1 MAEATYFHSTLYSFN
16 EDARNEVIMRFN
28 DAMNDI
34 SARCW
39 YIADLDTFELK
50 GPAEIGAAADE
61 TLAGVIAKYVEDEIA
76 TAERDNRKPKI
87 ERFADSSFEDM
98 LTPAAHDPNPQSA
111 PSLPSL
117 TLHLLNT
124 EGSSPA
130 LKLFRLSELP
140 AGLLERVLANPGD
153 PTQTNMIATGYTCRA
168 VCSDGSGRGEEAFN
182 GRIGQALPA
191 LSQEEEDAFLAQAPF
206 HTFFGTGSITES
218 EPEPEMRHWRF
229 QEGHEVNVKQ
239 WINGMGKTELYDP
252 NERPVMP
259 TDAVKMLVADQF
271 SALGRV
277 RVPKGAQAM
286 AAESKYDSGTEG
298 PFTSSKMPNFSALL
312 GARPTGDSDS
322 ESSES
327 ASEKGSSDSDET
339 AKGGKANFRSL
350 LASRGVH
357 DTSPSLYDG
366 NALRRGPVSHPP
378 TLHSEN
384 VTPTKQLPVTRSTPV
399 RTARNP
405 EETETARRPS
415 QKLPHLDSYGKDW
428 AAVDTI
434 GLTAR
439 PDSQALWQAE
449 HPSPRKT
456 PRKRR
461 IQLATRPPPT
471 QPSQSAVGSVCR
483 YLESADELSEFR
495 TPAPSGHGNVA
506 SGVVLRTPITHDRS
520 DAPAWENIVVKA
532 QTPHG
537 ILVDDTASIAGGTPL
552 TLPPGLGPPPGRELI
567 RGRAT
572 EHLQRDAQ
580 AGGCLISIEDTLES
594 TGPSPSRPL
603 GFFLPSMRLRVAVT
617 EHTPPREQP
626 NDGDVIVERLHSP
639 ADEKTEKKYTMR
651 QKAPNT
657 GKVKGKG
664 SVKAKSKVELPL
676 PDPVP
681 PPKKPKG
688 SGDGKIS
695 KPRPG
700 AGPSK
705 TEANAFREAAAGKSS
720 APAQSDAQ
728 AVDSER
734 AVDSAQR
741 SLTPSSDLQPDRGPY
756 VAKLEK
762 LMADTRNRQPIF
774 SLEIHFGILL
784 YAYMEKSMRKGTF
797 TEKSFRP
804 NDVEATLLCLR
815 LTTSTSDAKYV
826 LELIDGASPTRAHS
840 CYEFR
845 VRDTAGNR
853 RSIDCGADAG
863 PLPSD
868 DRDIVGSAY
877 VHYPYRTWDAQ
888 YVLRGPPEAFATE
901 AVAALVASVSTAIE
915 APSVYAK
922 VPNMALAVEKVMIK
936 REFYRDLEQ
945 GARIVVTE
953 VQDLYLESLN
963 HPKANLKATVGAR
976 DAMIRDQRL
985 WWEAKIVATDTKDV
999 ARLQALVDMMVLN
1012 IDGRR
1017 GGGAT
1022 QFDVIHRA
1030 GMTDFHDLSC
1040 ELVEAIAA
1048 VLDAPTL
1055 CAFRLVSRECHDRC
1069 MRPFVSYLNGMR
1081 FLNAPYSLETLQQIA
1096 RHTLYA
1102 SKLETVRLSTH
1113 FLDEGR
1119 YDEPSAIPR
1128 QARKVEDYLKA
1139 QYEFIN
1145 GNDCALL
1152 TSIIDKLPNLS
1163 RIEVGEVC
1171 GRFQPKFSRSYVLK
1185 KPIKELSAL
1194 RYEPEN
1200 DDFPGADML
1209 DMLPLT
1215 GYYRSR
1221 LQCAFADLRSLELQ
1235 MHYSLDMPRS
1245 KQWLTD
1251 FVELAPRLQHLH
1263 LSFDGWIGQQFD
1275 FEEETPA
1282 STAFGLFCRNVR
1294 LPRLQSLIVSNTAAT
1309 AHDLR
1314 MICET
1319 HAETLSS
1326 VTFNRVVLF
1335 KGTWKHEVL
1344 RRLHHGVNGTWTF
1357 HFAWLLQLGKFA
1369 APNASGHDLRLDVVI
1384 FKEAVAGRCERCKSE
1399 ARQFTPDACEH
1410 VKGTVKLSVITEL
1423 PGCSLADMNGILVT
1437 GAIMSH

>member
-50 GPAEIGAAADE
+50 SPAEIGAAADE
-61 TLAGVIAKYVEDEIA
+61 TLAGALAKYVEEEIA
-76 TAERDNRKPKI
+76 TAERDNRKPNI

-111 PSLPSL
+111 PLLPSL

-206 HTFFGTGSITES
+206 HTLIGTAAITES

-229 QEGHEVNVKQ
+229 QEGHEVNIKQ
-239 WINGMGKTELYDP
+239 WINGMGKTELWDP
-252 NERPVMP
+252 DERPVMP

-271 SALGRV
+271 PALGRV

-286 AAESKYDSGTEG
+286 TAESIYDSRTEG
-298 PFTSSKMPNFSALL
+298 PFTSSKMPNFRALL
-312 GARPTGDSDS
+312 GARSTGGSDS
-322 ESSES
+322 ESSKS
-327 ASEKGSSDSDET
+327 ASEKDSSDSDET

-350 LASRGVH
+350 LASRETH
-357 DTSPSLYDG
+357 DTSPSRNDG
-366 NALRRGPVSHPP
+366 NARRMGPVSHPP

-384 VTPTKQLPVTRSTPV
+384 VTPTKQLSVNRSTPV
-399 RTARNP
+399 RTARSP
-405 EETETARRPS
+405 EETETARRPG
-415 QKLPHLDSYGKDW
+415 QNLPHLDSYGKDW
-428 AAVDTI
+428 ATVDTI

-471 QPSQSAVGSVCR
+471 QPSEPAVGSVCR
-483 YLESADELSEFR
+483 YLESADELSEFK

-506 SGVVLRTPITHDRS
+506 SGLVLRTTITHDRS

-572 EHLQRDAQ
+572 EQLQRNAQ
-580 AGGCLISIEDTLES
+580 AGGCLISIEDTPGS
-594 TGPSPSRPL
+594 SGPSPSKPL
-603 GFFLPSMRLRVAVT
+603 GFFLPSMRLRAAVT

-626 NDGDVIVERLHSP
+626 NDGDFVVERLHSP

-657 GKVKGKG
+657 VKGKG
-664 SVKAKSKVELPL
+664 KRSVKAKSKVELPL

-695 KPRPG
+695 KPRSG

-705 TEANAFREAAAGKSS
+705 TEANAFKEAAPGKPS

-728 AVDSER
+728 AVDSGR

-756 VAKLEK
+756 VEKLEK

-804 NDVEATLLCLR
+804 NDVEATLLSLR

-826 LELIDGASPTRAHS
+826 LELIEGASPTRAYS

-845 VRDTAGNR
+845 VRDSAGNR
-853 RSIDCGADAG
+853 RSIDCGDDAG

-888 YVLRGPPEAFATE
+888 YVLRGPQEAFATE

-922 VPNMALAVEKVMIK
+922 VPNTALAVEKVMIK

-963 HPKANLKATVGAR
+963 HPKANLKATIGAR

-985 WWEAKIVATDTKDV
+985 WWEAKIVATDSKDV
-999 ARLQALVDMMVLN
+999 ARLQALVDKMILG
-1012 IDGRR
+1012 ID
-1017 GGGAT
+1017 
-1022 QFDVIHRA
+1022 DVGVSNKGPWEPTPVA
-1030 GMTDFHDLSC
+1030 SM
-1040 ELVEAIAA
+1040 EEV
-1048 VLDAPTL
+1048 APRSSM
-1055 CAFRLVSRECHDRC
+1055 C
-1069 MRPFVSYLNGMR
+1069 
-1081 FLNAPYSLETLQQIA
+1081 
-1096 RHTLYA
+1096 
-1102 SKLETVRLSTH
+1102 TH
-1113 FLDEGR
+1113 FLDEGG

-1128 QARKVEDYLKA
+1128 QARKFEDYLKT

-1171 GRFQPKFSRSYVLK
+1171 GRFQPKFSRSYAELKRDSLLK
-1185 KPIKELSAL
+1185 KPIRELSAL

-1245 KQWLTD
+1245 KEWLTD
-1251 FVELAPRLQHLH
+1251 FVELAPRLQHVH

-1282 STAFGLFCRNVR
+1282 STAFGLLCRNVR
-1294 LPRLQSLIVSNTAAT
+1294 LPRLQSLVISNTVAT

-1357 HFAWLLQLGKFA
+1357 HFAWLLQLGKFG
-1369 APNASGHDLRLDVVI
+1369 APNASGHDLRLDVVV
-1384 FKEAVAGRCERCKSE
+1384 FNEAVAGRCERCKSE

-1410 VKGTVKLSVITEL
+1410 VKGTVKLSIIREL
-1423 PGCSLADMNGILVT
+1423 PMCGLADMNGILVT